1 MRGLLGTS
9 TRAGLVSREQT
20 HPVLDGV
27 LVSSRAHGWS
37 HALEP
42 RVRRADWKP
51 VAVWVQRIPGRYT
64 EQLRVKTCSVEV
76 GRGLGTGG
84 WGGRVTESAEMVRE
98 GGTEP

>member
-1 MRGLLGTS
+1 MGEGLAESVRGLLGTS

-51 VAVWVQRIPGRYT
+51 VAVWVQRIPGRYRAASG
-64 EQLRVKTCSVEV
+64 EDVLR
-76 GRGLGTGG
+76 GGGAWPRDGGLGG
-84 WGGRVTESAEMVRE
+84 E
-98 GGTEP
+98 GH